1 MGNFNSV
8 WRRPLPGTRLI
19 ECWDYSSSGS
29 CHCRAKHFNKL
40 LLLGLITTSI
50 FLTELMSNVALIQ
63 IFIPVVFGI
72 AVNLGLN
79 PILLGMPITFG
90 ASMAFMFPVATPP
103 NAIVF
108 SSGHMKV
115 KDMMRAGI
123 VMNLLSVFI
132 IYLFAKTFISW
143 IY

>member
-1 MGNFNSV
+1 
-8 WRRPLPGTRLI
+8 
-19 ECWDYSSSGS
+19 
-29 CHCRAKHFNKL
+29 
-40 LLLGLITTSI
+40 
-50 FLTELMSNVALIQ
+50 MSNVALIQ

-123 VMNLLSVFI
+123 LMNIISVVV
-132 IYLFAKTFISW
+132 IYWFAKTFISW
-143 IY
+143 LY

>member
-1 MGNFNSV
+1 
-8 WRRPLPGTRLI
+8 
-19 ECWDYSSSGS
+19 
-29 CHCRAKHFNKL
+29 
-40 LLLGLITTSI
+40 
-50 FLTELMSNVALIQ
+50 
-63 IFIPVVFGI
+63 
-72 AVNLGLN
+72 
-79 PILLGMPITFG
+79 
-90 ASMAFMFPVATPP
+90 MAFMFPVATPP